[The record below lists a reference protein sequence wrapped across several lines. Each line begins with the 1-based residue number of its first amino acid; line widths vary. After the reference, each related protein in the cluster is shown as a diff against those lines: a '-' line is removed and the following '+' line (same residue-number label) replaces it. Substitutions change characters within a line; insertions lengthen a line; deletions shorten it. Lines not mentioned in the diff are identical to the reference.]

1 MFGATLISQ
10 SFFLLQCQ
18 TCRNT
23 NKLFFF
29 LKEKWQLKERCLTPE
44 NRFLLKLDTER
55 QGAKVI
61 KALNKLAWA
70 QDYLDGEKKAT
81 VVAKQEADSNSDAM
95 AT

>member
-1 MFGATLISQ
+1 M
-10 SFFLLQCQ
+10 
-18 TCRNT
+18 
-23 NKLFFF
+23 
-29 LKEKWQLKERCLTPE
+29 TPE
-44 NRFLLKLDTER
+44 NQFLLKLATKR
-55 QGAKVI
+55 RGTKVI